1 MLLVSASILSRENSW
16 TLFCAPE
23 PSCLAKSGF
32 AISFFMAAARARG
45 FLDLARTKGQVGNDD
60 VEQAL
65 QISNATAERYL
76 DELESIGKLIQIG
89 KTGRNVTYKLKQ

>member
-1 MLLVSASILSRENSW
+1 MIKLIIGIIIGAVLVWLFWKPKRRDLGNLAQQQLREKN
-16 TLFCAPE
+16 LE
-23 PSCLAKSGF
+23 KV
-32 AISFFMAAARARG
+32 
-45 FLDLARTKGQVGNDD
+45 LDLARTKGQVGNDD